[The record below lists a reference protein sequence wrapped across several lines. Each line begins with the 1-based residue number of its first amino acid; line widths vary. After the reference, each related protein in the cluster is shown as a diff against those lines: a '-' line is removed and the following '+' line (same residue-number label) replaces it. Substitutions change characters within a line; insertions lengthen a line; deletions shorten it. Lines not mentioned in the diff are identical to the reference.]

1 MKIKLLI
8 FLGLALVGIHGMS
21 AAADVPAMDG
31 WTDALDVAIGKHE
44 EYVAVRE
51 ARIEALR
58 QQLVQA
64 GSETP
69 EFFHVMI
76 FQIQLGIGAQPIIS
90 VHAYCLVLQFG

>member
-1 MKIKLLI
+1 
-8 FLGLALVGIHGMS
+8 MS
-21 AAADVPAMDG
+21 APADVPAMDG

-69 EFFHVMI
+69 EFFPAECGNVSG
-76 FQIQLGIGAQPIIS
+76 IQS
-90 VHAYCLVLQFG
+90 VHLRLRPLLSEP